1 MFGQWFRKHSSGF
14 TMIEVLFSLSIT
26 LLIVLNCALLVK
38 ITKNNSLPN
47 GFNSSIDNGIATLS
61 YELYTAHDFS
71 CGKTLDFYN
80 SENEKCQVYLEN
92 QRLII
97 SPGQNIICHGLDDV
111 QFNNDNGLI
120 YIICQHEQETRKYLI
135 ASEYETAQ

>member
-1 MFGQWFRKHSSGF
+1 MLRQWIRKFGSGF

-26 LLIVLNCALLVK
+26 VIIVFNCALLVK
-38 ITKNNSLPN
+38 VTKNKSLPDN
-47 GFNSSIDNGIATLS
+47 FDSAIDNGIATLS

-80 SENEKCQVYLEN
+80 SENEKCQVYLKN

-97 SPGQNIICHGLDDV
+97 SPGQNILCHGVDDV
-111 QFNNDNGLI
+111 QFHNDNGLI
-120 YIICQHEQETRKYLI
+120 YIICQYDQESRKYLI
-135 ASEYETAQ
+135 ASEYKTAQ